1 MGERLNMKIDALKMA
16 TKSLTNSLN
25 STISGWQEEMSNAP
39 AMGNGSVRRTLG
51 SPLQSS
57 QRSASSQDVL
67 ESPSMGV
74 AGNGALRR
82 LPEACFRD
90 AADPYQCPK
99 VDTLE
104 ERLTIAEAA
113 VDSLPESP
121 KKVEMLRARLLQ
133 AEAAVAD
140 SMPAVILSNE
150 AMRTGNGKQAEDTN
164 GQKDV
169 RRVVFTEDLVEDSS
183 AAGSPTMRPAIAEQV
198 AVTRAKVGKVSD
210 SLTEARSELLMVKEV
225 YGKLDLAVDP
235 QWLAKV
241 AELQA
246 KAEAELGIAEEA
258 LDGVV
263 VPSSSG
269 ASLSRRNSS
278 TSNKDMKRRH
288 SSSTFSKD
296 CQKGFLQA
304 VLKQIMP
311 SLPCS
316 CANQPSRQCT
326 KNV

>member
-1 MGERLNMKIDALKMA
+1 
-16 TKSLTNSLN
+16 
-25 STISGWQEEMSNAP
+25 
-39 AMGNGSVRRTLG
+39 
-51 SPLQSS
+51 
-57 QRSASSQDVL
+57 
-67 ESPSMGV
+67 MGV

-90 AADPYQCPK
+90 VADPYQCPK

-113 VDSLPESP
+113 VDSLPQSP

-140 SMPAVILSNE
+140 SMPEVMLSNE
-150 AMRTGNGKQAEDTN
+150 AMRTDSGKQAEDTN
-164 GQKDV
+164 GQKVV
-169 RRVVFTEDLVEDSS
+169 RRVVFTEDLAEDSS

-198 AVTRAKVGKVSD
+198 AVTRAKVGQISD

-288 SSSTFSKD
+288 SSSSFSKD

-316 CANQPSRQCT
+316 CASERSRQST